1 LEATLDCANA
11 EWLRH
16 IASLRLTIWVSNV
29 SIDLSPVEGFL
40 LAEGMVRQADD
51 SMLEGLKARFLE
63 NGDGDRLLSH
73 PEKSASAKWQKPG
86 DGIAA
91 SSIGRQ
97 VAIQPE
103 SSRHVMALIY
113 GCEAKYTTRG
123 TDSLADPKPHI
134 YTNYASSSS
143 RRVA

>member
-1 LEATLDCANA
+1 MPE
-11 EWLRH
+11 
-16 IASLRLTIWVSNV
+16 V
-29 SIDLSPVEGFL
+29 
-40 LAEGMVRQADD
+40 
-51 SMLEGLKARFLE
+51 EGLKARFLE

-97 VAIQPE
+97 VAMQRE
-103 SSRHVMALIY
+103 SWGQVGFLIY
-113 GCEAKYTTRG
+113 GCEVEYTTRG
-123 TDSLADPKPHI
+123 TDSLTRFLKAHI
-134 YTNYASSSS
+134 YTNYASSPS